1 MELKKK
7 PNVTVTL
14 ELSAD
19 VYDAFYY
26 IGIMVQEKPEDIM
39 IQMLS
44 DQTPRIGRLARQV
57 MEEEV

>member
-14 ELSAD
+14 ELPAD